1 MRTYVLIISS
11 SFPKTHKRA
20 GEQTYFKEKIGTALM
35 NHEKP
40 HGLHEKLHTIR
51 GNYELWEKRFE
62 KIDRGEACLSI
73 REWTGMP
80 YRSKQIEFARL
91 TKDDGIGIQSL
102 HMTPL
107 GWFVDGCDTDI
118 TTKDFAK
125 NDGLTLIDFSHW
137 FKGEISIDM
146 EPMAIIHFTEFRY

>member
-91 TKDDGIGIQSL
+91 TKDDGIGLQELVHPDCFISASVEGKQ
-102 HMTPL
+102 
-107 GWFVDGCDTDI
+107 VDWSDV
-118 TTKDFAK
+118 AK
-125 NDGLTLIDFSHW
+125 NDGLPFEDFCEW
-137 FKGEISIDM
+137 FNVRQKES
-146 EPMAIIHFTEFRY
+146 MAIIHFTEFRY